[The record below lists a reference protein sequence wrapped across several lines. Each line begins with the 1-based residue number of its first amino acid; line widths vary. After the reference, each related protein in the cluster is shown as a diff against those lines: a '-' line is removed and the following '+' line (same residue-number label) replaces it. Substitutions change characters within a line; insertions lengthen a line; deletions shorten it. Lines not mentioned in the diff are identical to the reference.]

1 MKSLFL
7 ILLFV
12 GLATA
17 KNVEVKTDDGIL
29 KGTLEETD
37 NKSLAV
43 LIISGSG
50 PTDRNGNSAMMTGD
64 NNSLKMLAE
73 ELKDNGYSSI
83 RYDKRMIGESQG
95 FPPESET
102 TFNDFVNDAVA
113 WVEFL
118 ESRGYEKIVLA
129 GHSEGSLI
137 GTLAAQRT
145 NADGFISICGLAK
158 NMGETIIEQ
167 LNQRMPMIVDD
178 AKKIVDSLKAGNK
191 VKVEGQMMQT
201 LFRESIQDYMI
212 DIMQYDPAEEI
223 GKLGIPTL
231 VLNGKHDM
239 QVPPEYGKILSDAS
253 NNSKYFALD
262 SMNHVLKNSPD
273 DMVGN
278 LQTYTNPNLQIN
290 QELVKNI
297 VEYLNMLKE

>member
-29 KGTLEETD
+29 KGTLEETSD
-37 NKSLAV
+37 KSIAV

-50 PTDRNGNSAMMTGD
+50 PTDRNGNSSMMTGD

-73 ELKDNGYSSI
+73 ELKDNGFASL

-95 FPPESET
+95 FPPESEM
-102 TFNDFVNDAVA
+102 TFNDFVEDAVA
-113 WVEFL
+113 WVELL
-118 ESRGYEKIVLA
+118 ESRGYEKIVIA

-167 LNQRMPMIVDD
+167 LSQRMPMIVDD
-178 AKKIVDSLKAGNK
+178 AKKIVDSLKAGK
-191 VKVEGQMMQT
+191 KIKVEGQILQSM
-201 LFRESIQDYMI
+201 FRESIQDFMI
-212 DIMQYDPAEEI
+212 DVLQYEPAQEI
-223 GKLGIPTL
+223 AKLDIPTL
-231 VLNGKHDM
+231 IINGKHDM
-239 QVPPEYGKILSDAS
+239 QVPFADGEILQKSANEGK
-253 NNSKYFALD
+253 YYALD
-262 SMNHVLKNSPD
+262 SMNHVLKNSPN

-278 LQTYTNPNLQIN
+278 LQTYTNPNLPIN
-290 QELVKNI
+290 QELI
-297 VEYLNMLKE
+297 DSIIEYLKMIDK